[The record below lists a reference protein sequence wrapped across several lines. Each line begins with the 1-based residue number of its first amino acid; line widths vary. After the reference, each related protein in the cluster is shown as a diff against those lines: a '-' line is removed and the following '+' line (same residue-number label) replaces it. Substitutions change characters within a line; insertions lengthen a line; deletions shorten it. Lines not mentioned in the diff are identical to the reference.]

1 MPHRKSARA
10 GAEAETKGKAVL
22 MKRRDVLTAGLALGA
37 GTTLAAPA
45 IAQTQ
50 PSIRW
55 RLTSSFPK
63 SLETIYGGGEFF
75 AERVNKLTDGK
86 FTIRVFAAGDLVPA
100 FQALDAV
107 QQGTVELCHTAT
119 YYYVGKDFT
128 MGFGTALPFGL
139 TTRQQNAWMYHGGG
153 LDTLN
158 AFFKDYGVIGFPA
171 GNTGAQMGGWF
182 RNEVNTLADFKGL
195 KMRIPGLG
203 GQVMARIGAVPQALP
218 GGDIYPALER
228 GAIDATEWV
237 GPYDDEKLGFYK
249 IAKHYYYPGWWE
261 PCSMYHVMVNL
272 QKWESL
278 PKAYQEAIISAA
290 REANL
295 DMVAEYDAKNRLA
308 LVRLKNNGVQL
319 HKFSDDI
326 MQGSYKAAT
335 SLYDEEAAKNAKFK
349 QIYDEWKKFRAE
361 EAQWFALSESA
372 MDQFFATKL
381 QAQRRVHAC
390 SSQVRGRR
398 RSARRAGGPG
408 AQVVGAVLER
418 DQRGQRTDA
427 LHHPLQLERLARD
440 PMVHVRRHVPAR
452 RGLCAQ
458 ARGACSRR
466 RLLQQ
471 DVAADPGLGGCC
483 RHDPVPDADGAHHR
497 LAVDPHG
504 RELDPHPGALL
515 RRRRPAALADQDH
528 DPARLRAAGRAGR
541 GRDHQEDRRRP
552 RDSRAG

>member
-1 MPHRKSARA
+1 VQCDDAKLPGKA
-10 GAEAETKGKAVL
+10 GTTETATKGEAI
-22 MKRRDVLTAGLALGA
+22 MKRRDVLAAGLTLAA
-37 GTTLAAPA
+37 GSTLAAPA

-50 PSIRW
+50 PSLRW

-75 AERVNKLTDGK
+75 AERVSKLTDGK
-86 FTIRVFAAGDLVPA
+86 FNIRVFAAGDIVPA

-128 MGFGTALPFGL
+128 MGLGTALPFGL
-139 TTRQQNAWMYHGGG
+139 TTRQQNAWMYHAGGV
-153 LDTLN
+153 DTLN

-182 RNEVNTLADFKGL
+182 RNPVNTIADFKGL

-261 PCSMYHVMVNL
+261 PCSMYHVMINL

-278 PKAYQEAIISAA
+278 PKQYQEAIISAA

-308 LVRLKNNGVQL
+308 LVRLKANGVQL
-319 HKFSDDI
+319 HKSPT
-326 MQGSYKAAT
+326 T
-335 SLYDEEAAKNAKFK
+335 S
-349 QIYDEWKKFRAE
+349 WKGP
-361 EAQWFALSESA
+361 
-372 MDQFFATKL
+372 T
-381 QAQRRVHAC
+381 RRPARCTRVP
-390 SSQVRGRR
+390 SSRPSTSRGRNSGPRR
-398 RSARRAGGPG
+398 RSG
-408 AQVVGAVLER
+408 
-418 DQRGQRTDA
+418 
-427 LHHPLQLERLARD
+427 
-440 PMVHVRRHVPAR
+440 
-452 RGLCAQ
+452 
-458 ARGACSRR
+458 SR
-466 RLLQQ
+466 
-471 DVAADPGLGGCC
+471 
-483 RHDPVPDADGAHHR
+483 
-497 LAVDPHG
+497 
-504 RELDPHPGALL
+504 
-515 RRRRPAALADQDH
+515 
-528 DPARLRAAGRAGR
+528 
-541 GRDHQEDRRRP
+541 
-552 RDSRAG
+552 